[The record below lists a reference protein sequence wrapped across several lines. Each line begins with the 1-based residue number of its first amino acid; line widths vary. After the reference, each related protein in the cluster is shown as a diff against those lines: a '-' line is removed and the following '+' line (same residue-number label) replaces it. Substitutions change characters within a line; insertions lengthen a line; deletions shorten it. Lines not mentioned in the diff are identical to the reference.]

1 MKTALIASGLMLA
14 MIAMASG
21 PGARADAPTPPSGV
35 AASGRSAFVG
45 EKPLVARLPGH
56 SLDLPAEAVRCVNC
70 HSPSTGTS
78 GQAAFAP
85 LLTSKYLNELRS
97 RRGGPGSRYD
107 PASFCRLLREGLD
120 PAGVMINTAMPRY
133 SLSPQGC
140 EDLWAYLGT
149 Q

>member
-1 MKTALIASGLMLA
+1 MKAALIASGLTLA
-14 MIAMASG
+14 MIAAASALS
-21 PGARADAPTPPSGV
+21 ARADAPPSPASV
-35 AASGRSAFVG
+35 AAAGRSAFVG
-45 EKPLVARLPGH
+45 DKPLAARLPGH
-56 SLDLPAEAVRCVNC
+56 SLDLPAEAVRCINC
-70 HSPSTGTS
+70 HAPATGTS

-107 PASFCRLLREGLD
+107 ATSFCRLLREGLD

>member
-1 MKTALIASGLMLA
+1 MKRNLIASGLMLA
-14 MIAMASG
+14 MIAAASG
-21 PGARADAPTPPSGV
+21 LSARADAPKPPAV
-35 AASGRSAFVG
+35 NTAAGRSAFVG
-45 EKPLVARLPGH
+45 ERPLVARLPGH

-70 HSPSTGTS
+70 HASSTGAS
-78 GQAAFAP
+78 GQATFAP
-85 LLTSKYLNELRS
+85 LLTSRYLNELRS

-107 PASFCRLLREGLD
+107 AASFCRLLREGLD

-133 SLSPQGC
+133 TLSPQGC